1 MIMEDL
7 FNFEKKSVTKTN
19 IKGNIKTISKE
30 DKKDLRQY
38 NRDENCEIMLN
49 ELGGFPKQNSY
60 LAVKTNGQSDAGS
73 YFNYALKNW
82 DEITEMYLATWTISK
97 QNIKRIKDGIETG
110 KVKRLVMVF
119 SSTLKAANPSLYA
132 NLMLNLKDVKGV
144 ELKEIN
150 SHAKTYSMT
159 NGTDYITI
167 SGSANWSE
175 NPRIENYLILNDKE
189 LFNHHK
195 EWMTELSE
203 LN

>member
-1 MIMEDL
+1 MEDL

-19 IKGNIKTISKE
+19 IKGNIKTISNE
-30 DKKDLRQY
+30 EKKDLRQY

-49 ELGGFPKQNSY
+49 ELGGFPKPNTY
-60 LAVKTNGQSDAGS
+60 LAIKTNGQSDAGS

-97 QNIKRIKDGIETG
+97 QNIKRIKEGIETG

-132 NLMLNLKDVKGV
+132 NLMLNLNGFKNV

-159 NGTDYITI
+159 NGSDYITI

-195 EWMTELSE
+195 EWMTELSQ
-203 LN
+203 LT